1 MKDDQRTEAIL
12 ESNKIVIEIINDN
25 LQRIDE
31 TTIPALKDMLENLNA
46 ELRDNISIR
55 NNRGAEWENHF
66 TDIALVSKTT

>member
-55 NNRGAEWENHF
+55 NNRGAE
-66 TDIALVSKTT
+66 